1 VKSAIITR
9 FHETHITDYKITT
22 MVSQSDLINQS
33 MEITD
38 YEITPIHFTEEN
50 LIQKL
55 NEMSVEC
62 RASVIRLL
70 NREQREVSRARQ
82 TFDLS
87 RARRTFD
94 EQWIFTNH

>member
-1 VKSAIITR
+1 MKSAIITR

-22 MVSQSDLINQS
+22 MVSQTDLINQS

-62 RASVIRLL
+62 QVLFGGCEITESSRNTRSWLFTGWSVVAGMLAL
-70 NREQREVSRARQ
+70 KLTKDS
-82 TFDLS
+82 
-87 RARRTFD
+87 
-94 EQWIFTNH
+94 